1 MIFCRV
7 LDVNND
13 SFSLSSPRF
22 MTLFGLFHAGDQLYS
37 SRHVT
42 RERQTINEAMQFY
55 QVYLLNTQLY
65 LSESMEKE
73 VVYTTVAGSF
83 EDTWW
88 HELCMNSVAKNIVGW
103 ESKNQFFALVNTRKS
118 PFLFEVRTS
127 DTFFNSCKLSDF
139 AQEKCCTSHTIL
151 KSIVNKRIH
160 TFSSVNEWLC
170 TKCHGKLY

>member
-1 MIFCRV
+1 
-7 LDVNND
+7 
-13 SFSLSSPRF
+13 

-83 EDTWW
+83 EDT
-88 HELCMNSVAKNIVGW
+88 
-103 ESKNQFFALVNTRKS
+103 
-118 PFLFEVRTS
+118 
-127 DTFFNSCKLSDF
+127 
-139 AQEKCCTSHTIL
+139 
-151 KSIVNKRIH
+151 
-160 TFSSVNEWLC
+160 
-170 TKCHGKLY
+170 